1 MVDIPFLSR
10 HAREGRLPPILSPS
24 LCVFTPIK
32 LGAAAGAANLADEMA
47 AIQHEAS
54 SPPSPRSPGPSSPLP
69 LGFGLGLGVG
79 LPLALI
85 ALVAII
91 VFRRRNASNRRAR
104 SSSSERTGACAG
116 YSSSASDGVTYTQST
131 EDAAQHST
139 DHESTT
145 SGPSAD
151 VVELGVSRP
160 SGGAPQALDQLDQ
173 DNRGLG
179 SARLPSLEDMFWPS
193 PQSRRSSRSSS
204 PVRVLLPAEIPA
216 ADIII
221 GAFLIISFMPSESCR
236 HSHTG
241 TQVVEAS

>member
-1 MVDIPFLSR
+1 M
-10 HAREGRLPPILSPS
+10 
-24 LCVFTPIK
+24 
-32 LGAAAGAANLADEMA
+32 
-47 AIQHEAS
+47 
-54 SPPSPRSPGPSSPLP
+54 
-69 LGFGLGLGVG
+69 
-79 LPLALI
+79 ALI

-131 EDAAQHST
+131 EDAVQHST

-221 GAFLIISFMPSESCR
+221 GAFVFAFFELGRGGAGTVHAADWFGQAVAVKALTAHSGPKEELGSREVQTELLLREATMLASLR
-236 HSHTG
+236 HPFAG
-241 TQVVEAS
+241 LF